1 MDLNV
6 NLEETVKFECYNKES
21 PLEGLRTQTLP
32 HRYGALLQSL
42 IRGALCSGSKQDD
55 KRPIRDHNKRTD
67 TLLMRI
73 KIPEEKYT
81 FLGFALFTAI

>member
-55 KRPIRDHNKRTD
+55 K
-67 TLLMRI
+67 
-73 KIPEEKYT
+73 
-81 FLGFALFTAI
+81 

>member
-32 HRYGALLQSL
+32 HRYGVLLQSL

-55 KRPIRDHNKRTD
+55 KRPIIEITTKRP
-67 TLLMRI
+67 TL
-73 KIPEEKYT
+73 Y
-81 FLGFALFTAI
+81 